1 LHAPVRSLVLTEG
14 ERQAAADALAAAE
27 RDRATI
33 ARLTETYPAIEVADA
48 YEIQRLQIATKLRE
62 GRIVRGYKA
71 GLSSKAMQRMMGVDE
86 PDYGHLL
93 DDMFVFETES
103 VATSEL
109 CQPRVE
115 FEVAFVLRDA
125 LPSRGCTVA
134 DVLRS
139 TAFVCPSIEIID
151 SRFDGWNITLCDT
164 IADNA
169 SSARVVL
176 GGRMMPP
183 EDIDLRLI
191 GVVVSKNGEVI
202 DTGASGAVLGN
213 PATAVAWLANKLG
226 TFGVELSAGHVVM
239 PGSCTRAH
247 DVAAGD
253 SIVAEFAH
261 LGAVTVR
268 FH

>member
-1 LHAPVRSLVLTEG
+1 VLTDATRRE
-14 ERQAAADALAAAE
+14 AAAALAKAE
-27 RDRATI
+27 RDRSPIT
-33 ARLTETYPAIEVADA
+33 RLTETYPAIEIHDA
-48 YEIQRLQIATKLRE
+48 YEIQRLQIEDKLRD
-62 GRIVRGYKA
+62 GRQIRGYKA
-71 GLSSKAMQRMMGVDE
+71 GLSSKAMQKMMGVDE

-93 DDMFVFETES
+93 SDMFVFESES
-103 VATSEL
+103 VAIATL

-115 FEVAFVLRDA
+115 FEVAFVLGSA
-125 LPSRGCTVA
+125 LPSSGCTVA
-134 DVLRS
+134 DVLRA
-139 TAFVCPSIEIID
+139 TAFVSPAIEIID

-169 SSARVVL
+169 SSALVVL
-176 GGRMMPP
+176 GGRLMPP
-183 EDIDLRLI
+183 SQLDLRLI
-191 GVVVSKNGEVI
+191 GVVVSRNGEII

-226 TFGVELSAGHVVM
+226 SFGVRLEAGQVIM

-247 DVAAGD
+247 DVAPGD

-261 LGAVTVR
+261 LGAVGVR